1 MARAEAVAVSAAT
14 PASSG
19 DDGAANVATWADV
32 ALCLDRRDLQKRSAL
47 MKPLWRR
54 RLAR

>member
-1 MARAEAVAVSAAT
+1 MAIDEEVAVAAAT

-19 DDGAANVATWADV
+19 DDGSPNVATWADV